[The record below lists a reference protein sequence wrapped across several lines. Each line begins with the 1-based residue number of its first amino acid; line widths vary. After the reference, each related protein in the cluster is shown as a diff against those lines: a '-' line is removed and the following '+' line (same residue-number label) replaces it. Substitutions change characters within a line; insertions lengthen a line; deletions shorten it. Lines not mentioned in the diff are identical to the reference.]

1 MNHTTRKFPRTSREA
16 FGLSPDEANPIQVF
30 HQPLLQRLFF
40 GFVRHGWILF
50 VLALAVLVL
59 SGCSVDNSA
68 EWPESDNMQAIQ
80 QEESAR
86 ASREFAGRE
95 VCGPGALAQWD
106 GDVLSCFPKRGKNYQ
121 LAGATK

>member
-1 MNHTTRKFPRTSREA
+1 MTHHPNWKTFLYLAAIFAA
-16 FGLSPDEANPIQVF
+16 FFWAQWDDN
-30 HQPLLQRLFF
+30 
-40 GFVRHGWILF
+40 RH
-50 VLALAVLVL
+50 
-59 SGCSVDNSA
+59 
-68 EWPESDNMQAIQ
+68 EWPESDNLVAIQ

-86 ASREFAGRE
+86 ASREFAGQE